1 MWRVV
6 GVDKYVVCGRLTKY
20 RRVLWVVS
28 LEAKGLPVWVTEV
41 GEWFRVVPDILP
53 QGLGRIG
60 VEQRGDV
67 LVGDTTL
74 CQMWHDDLS

>member
-20 RRVLWVVS
+20 RRFLWVVS
-28 LEAKGLPVWVTEV
+28 SKAKGLPVQVIEV
-41 GEWFRVVPDILP
+41 GEWCRVVPDTLP

-60 VEQRGDV
+60 AEQRGDV

-74 CQMWHDDLS
+74 RQM

>member
-1 MWRVV
+1 V
-6 GVDKYVVCGRLTKY
+6 GVDKFVARGRLTKC

-28 LEAKGLPVWVTEV
+28 LEAKGVPVWVTEV
-41 GEWFRVVPDILP
+41 GEWWVGLDTLP

-60 VEQRGDV
+60 AEQRGGV

-74 CQMWHDDLS
+74 RRMWHDDLS